1 MGAEGLAT
9 GERAEAAGDFVAA
22 AIAYRSVA
30 SHADDRLA
38 GEARFRLGR
47 VLWKQ
52 GRFSVA
58 LEAFEEARV
67 FAQRADAAELA
78 ARVDNGIGA
87 VHYALGDYAAARRA
101 YALAQSRTTDP
112 TMHGKIALN
121 LGVIENIL
129 GNLADAKEHYERAH
143 ALFTQAGDVAS
154 TMLALHNRGMVEA
167 DLRLWELADASFL
180 SALELARST
189 NNPEMIAKT
198 LVNRSEVLV
207 ERGALDEAIQHCDQ
221 ALAIY
226 QNVSDEV
233 GRAEALRWRGRALA
247 RAGRHEVAELDA
259 SEALRVAIRCGVR
272 LLEAECARDVGVL
285 RNLRGDRPGANKH
298 LRRALQLF
306 IKLGANREIEETRAM
321 LPLRTP
327 HSANHS
333 EREER

>member
-22 AIAYRSVA
+22 AAAYRSVA
-30 SHADDRLA
+30 SSADEQLA

-52 GRFSVA
+52 GRFSTA

-67 FAQRADAAELA
+67 FAERTDSTDLI
-78 ARVDNGIGA
+78 ARVENGIGA

-101 YALAQSRTTDP
+101 YATALARTTDA

-129 GNLADAKEHYERAH
+129 GNPAGAREYYERAH

-180 SALELARST
+180 SALELARAT

-198 LVNRSEVLV
+198 LVNHSEVLI
-207 ERGALDEAIQHCDQ
+207 ERGALDEAVKQCDQ

-233 GRAEALRWRGRALA
+233 GRAEALRWRARALA
-247 RAGRHEVAELDA
+247 RACRYEVAELDA
-259 SEALRVAIRCGVR
+259 AEALRVAVRCGVR
-272 LLEAECARDVGVL
+272 LLEAESARDLAVL
-285 RNLRGDRPGANKH
+285 RNLLGDQRGANKH

-306 IKLGANREIEETRAM
+306 IKLGAHREIEETRAM

-327 HSANHS
+327 RSVRTN
-333 EREER
+333 ERGEH